1 MSKTEIKT
9 TSKVANKTRSKS
21 EEKRQLILTA
31 ATDLFCDKG
40 FLSTSMDHIAKQ
52 AGVSKQT
59 VYSHF
64 GNKEDLFKAAIN
76 SRCNLFRMSAM
87 PAEMLNNPQKA
98 LQAFSNNF
106 IDLILSKEGLAIHR
120 ICIFESQ
127 TNPEISQLFFAAGPE
142 PVIAEMADIF
152 KHYTTIGLLKISD
165 PHMAAIQFLSMI
177 KGEAMMRREYNTELQ
192 LTECEI
198 SNYIEKTIEL
208 FLTGYGFDFNKT
220 Y

>member
-1 MSKTEIKT
+1 MSETEVKT
-9 TSKVANKTRSKS
+9 TAKTANKTRSKS

-40 FLSTSMDHIAKQ
+40 FLATSMDHIAKQ

-64 GNKEDLFKAAIN
+64 GNKEDLFKASIN
-76 SRCNLFRMSAM
+76 SRCNLFRMSSM
-87 PAEMLNNPQKA
+87 PEDMLNDPRKA
-98 LQAFSNNF
+98 LLAFSHNF
-106 IDLILSKEGLAIHR
+106 IELILSKEGIAIHR

-142 PVIAEMADIF
+142 PVIAEMSDIF
-152 KHYTTIGLLKISD
+152 KHYTEQGLLNIND

-177 KGEAMMRREYNTELQ
+177 KGEAMMRREYNTKMQ
-192 LTECEI
+192 LTDSEI
-198 SNYIEKTIEL
+198 SQYIEKTIDL
-208 FLTGYGFDFNKT
+208 FLTGYGFNFNKIF
-220 Y
+220 